1 MEYPQVV
8 VYKGRHQQP
17 IVDMSGQKMQV
28 KGHTTLAQLLKAY
41 TQVEINLLTSLPVTQ
56 QEHKVL
62 SQRPTLQ
69 IFYTHTRQTL
79 HKQDTGVVK

>member
-8 VYKGRHQQP
+8 VYKGRRQQP

-62 SQRPTLQ
+62 ARDPHYKYFIPISDKLSINRIQ
-69 IFYTHTRQTL
+69 
-79 HKQDTGVVK
+79 V